1 MGHALG
7 DQAGNAVK
15 KSEKKEAMKNR
26 TDAEIF
32 HGIDRLLHDG
42 LSVPPLDIRLLL
54 TRYNEVSTALNALLD
69 PAIQKAAKELGEV
82 AEDYRNFVLPSDS
95 PLKIQ
100 IIDNPDPLTEEQAS
114 QNMGSEGGPTNG

>member
-54 TRYNEVSTALNALLD
+54 TRYNELLEKALAAAAEELGKRAGDYSNFVFTSSID
-69 PAIQKAAKELGEV
+69 NPERPPDVIEKYQKAAE
-82 AEDYRNFVLPSDS
+82 EDSGKDEMV
-95 PLKIQ
+95 
-100 IIDNPDPLTEEQAS
+100 
-114 QNMGSEGGPTNG
+114 SEGGPNG

>member
-15 KSEKKEAMKNR
+15 KSEKKEAKKNR

-32 HGIDRLLHDG
+32 DGIDKLLHDG

-54 TRYNEVSTALNALLD
+54 TRYNELLEKAL
-69 PAIQKAAKELGEV
+69 AAAAEELGKS
-82 AEDYRNFVLPSDS
+82 AGDYSNFVLPSDS
-95 PLKIQ
+95 PLQIR
-100 IIDNPDPLTEEQAS
+100 IIDSTDPLTEEQAS

>member
-1 MGHALG
+1 MGHSVSDA
-7 DQAGNAVK
+7 AAASVK

-69 PAIQKAAKELGEV
+69 PAIQKAAEELGK
-82 AEDYRNFVLPSDS
+82 AAGDYRNFALPSDS
-95 PLKIQ
+95 T
-100 IIDNPDPLTEEQAS
+100 DPLTEEQAS